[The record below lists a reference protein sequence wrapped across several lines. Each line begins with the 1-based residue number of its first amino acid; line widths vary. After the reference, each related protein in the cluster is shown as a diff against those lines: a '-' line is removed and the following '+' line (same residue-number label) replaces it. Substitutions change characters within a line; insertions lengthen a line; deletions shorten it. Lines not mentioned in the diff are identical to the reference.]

1 MYPNDMSSMQWQVLA
16 KHFAEMS
23 KMTCIWRKTRLLE

>member
-1 MYPNDMSSMQWQVLA
+1 MSDMQWLVLA

-23 KMTCIWRKTRLLE
+23 KMTCIWRKTWLLE

>member
-1 MYPNDMSSMQWQVLA
+1 MSDMQWLVLA

-23 KMTCIWRKTRLLE
+23 KMTCIWRKTRLWE

>member
-1 MYPNDMSSMQWQVLA
+1 MSDMQWLVLA

-23 KMTCIWRKTRLLE
+23 KMTCIRRKTRLWE

>member
-1 MYPNDMSSMQWQVLA
+1 MSDMQWLVLA

-23 KMTCIWRKTRLLE
+23 KMTCIWCKTRLLE